1 VSRVTIADVA
11 SAAGVSKTAV
21 SFAFNN
27 PDKLGHAT
35 LERVLGVA
43 HDLGYTPH
51 PAARALSMRRSGTI
65 GVLIPQRLSTVFAN
79 PFLSELI
86 QGLGELCEEHDL
98 TMLLVPPLDGSL
110 EGAIRQASVDGFISV
125 GLSPDDGAL
134 EVLDRIGIPAVLIDS
149 EGSPTHPAVNVDD
162 EGGAEA
168 AARHLLELGH
178 HRLAVIVLPP
188 TRGQVGNT
196 PTAARRMAGYQAAF
210 NRVGAPPPYTLTAGI
225 SVAAGARA
233 FESLPKGIRRPTAVL
248 AMSDMA
254 AIGVMS
260 AAQAAGMR
268 VPDDLSVVGFDD
280 LPMAAWTSPALTTVR
295 QPIVEKGRIAA
306 RLLIQRMKG
315 RAVVSPPPLST
326 SLVVRGSTSEP
337 SQGSTQDLPASSRRT
352 PGVRGA
358 QKGVVNRRA

>member
-1 VSRVTIADVA
+1 MSRVTIADVA

-27 PDKLGHAT
+27 PERLGQAT

-110 EGAIRQASVDGFISV
+110 EGAIRQASVDGFISL
-125 GLSPDDGAL
+125 GLSADDRAL
-134 EVLDRIGIPAVLIDS
+134 EMLDRIGIPTVAVDS
-149 EGSPTHPAVNVDD
+149 ESSPTRPAVNVDD
-162 EGGAEA
+162 ESGARA
-168 AARHLLELGH
+168 AAQHLLDLGH
-178 HRLAVIVLPP
+178 RDLAIIVLPP
-188 TRGQVGNT
+188 TRAHIGLT
-196 PTAARRMAGYQAAF
+196 PTASRRLAGYRAALDKA
-210 NRVGAPPPYTLTAGI
+210 GAPEPHMVTAAATR
-225 SVAAGARA
+225 AAGARA
-233 FESLPKGIRRPTAVL
+233 FESLPRGKRRPTAVL

-254 AIGVMS
+254 AIGLMA
-260 AAQAAGMR
+260 AAQSAGLK
-268 VPDDLSVVGFDD
+268 VPDDLSVVGYDD
-280 LPMAAWTSPALTTVR
+280 LPMAAWTNPPLTTVR
-295 QPIVEKGRIAA
+295 QPIIEKGRLAA

-315 RAVVSPPPLST
+315 KTVQSPPPLGT
-326 SLVVRGSTSEP
+326 SLVVRGSTSP
-337 SQGSTQDLPASSRRT
+337 PFGVSRR
-352 PGVRGA
+352 
-358 QKGVVNRRA
+358 